1 MAAVVVV
8 SKTWQAAMLALAAEG
23 SAEHHRGGPTLS
35 AVAIYADVLRYRD
48 LFLDLFRRDLRVR
61 YRGSF
66 LGLGWTL
73 VNPLVLMGVYTLVFS
88 VLMRIPGVAETKHF
102 PLFVITGLFTWVFF
116 QASVQSA
123 SSTLVGQANL
133 VKQVRFPRQ
142 LLPLSVVATNFVTMA
157 VMLAVILPFTLWL
170 LPETRTTFWAAF
182 PLFLPLTA
190 LASGLAVVVA
200 CANAFFRDVEHL
212 VGAVLLPLF
221 FLTPIF
227 YNYDQ
232 LPGLDGNERLV
243 DVLYYGNFMV
253 PVVEAIRDPLFF
265 GELPNPGDVIYSV
278 GAAIVA
284 LILGAV
290 VFTRVDDRLAAE
302 L

>member
-1 MAAVVVV
+1 M
-8 SKTWQAAMLALAAEG
+8 
-23 SAEHHRGGPTLS
+23 
-35 AVAIYADVLRYRD
+35 AIYADVLRYRD
-48 LFLDLFRRDLRVR
+48 LFLDLFRRDLMVR
-61 YRGSF
+61 YRGSL

-88 VLMRIPGVAETKHF
+88 VLMRIPGVAEMDYF
-102 PLFVITGLFTWVFF
+102 PLFVITGLVTWVFF

-123 SSTLVGQANL
+123 SATLVGQASL

-142 LLPLSVVATNFVTMA
+142 LLPLSVVASNLVTMGA
-157 VMLAVILPFTLWL
+157 MLAVILPFTLWL
-170 LPETRTTFWAAF
+170 LPETRSTFWAAF
-182 PLFLPLTA
+182 PLFLPLTG
-190 LASGLAVVVA
+190 LVSGVAVLVA
-200 CANAFFRDVEHL
+200 CANAFYRDVEHL

-232 LPGLDGNERLV
+232 LPGLEGNERIV
-243 DVLYYGNFMV
+243 DLLYYGNFMV

-265 GELPNPGDVIYSV
+265 GELPNVGDVVYLVVASV
-278 GAAIVA
+278 VA
-284 LILGAV
+284 LALGAL
-290 VFTRVDDRLAAE
+290 VFRRVDDRLAAE

>member
-1 MAAVVVV
+1 
-8 SKTWQAAMLALAAEG
+8 
-23 SAEHHRGGPTLS
+23 
-35 AVAIYADVLRYRD
+35 VAIYADVLRYSD
-48 LFLDLFRRDLRVR
+48 LFLDLFRRDLKVR
-61 YRGSF
+61 YRGSW

-88 VLMRIPGVAETKHF
+88 VLMRIPGVADMEYF
-102 PLFVITGLFTWVFF
+102 PLFVITGLLTWVFF
-116 QASVQSA
+116 QASVQAA

-142 LLPLSVVATNFVTMA
+142 LLPLSVVATNLVTVGA
-157 VMLAVILPFTLWL
+157 MLAVILPFTLWL
-170 LPETRTTFWAAF
+170 LPDTRTTFWAAF
-182 PLFLPLTA
+182 PLFLPLTG
-190 LASGLAVVVA
+190 LVSGLAVLVA

-212 VGAVLLPLF
+212 VSALLLPLF

-227 YNYDQ
+227 YSYEQ
-232 LPGLDGNERLV
+232 LPGLEGNERLV
-243 DVLYYGNFMV
+243 DLLYYGNFMV

-265 GELPNPGDVIYSV
+265 GKLPSAGDVAYSV
-278 GAAIVA
+278 GAALIA
-284 LILGAV
+284 LALGAF